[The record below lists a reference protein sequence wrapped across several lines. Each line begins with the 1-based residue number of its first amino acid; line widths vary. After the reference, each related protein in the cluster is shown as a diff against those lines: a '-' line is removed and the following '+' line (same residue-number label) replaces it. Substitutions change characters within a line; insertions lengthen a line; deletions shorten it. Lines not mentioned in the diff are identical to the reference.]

1 MGITNCLRSS
11 RYALVSAMHIPIDAA
26 IPWQAPRTCGLFRTD
41 AAIGVIRASTLA
53 ANHRARSNAIAE
65 SVFGGG
71 KLDLKCINV
80 DGCTGSI
87 PDSELRR
94 VLPEDTL
101 EKYLER
107 LQEVSTC

>member
-1 MGITNCLRSS
+1 
-11 RYALVSAMHIPIDAA
+11 V
-26 IPWQAPRTCGLFRTD
+26 FRTD
-41 AAIGVIRASTLA
+41 AAIGVIRGSRTY
-53 ANHRARSNAIAE
+53 RQSPRSNAIAE

-71 KLDLKCINV
+71 KVDLKCINV

-107 LQEVSTC
+107 LQEVPIC